1 MRSNFKLG
9 IGFGLTVIVL
19 LIPALTMASDTQPLA
34 RSLPTNRAIGAHFL
48 GENFIFLNQNDG
60 DAIFDANMQKW
71 LRNHDLTG
79 NAIANNSITSIDIR
93 NNSILTTDIKS
104 GAVQGADL
112 KDGSVVTAKL
122 ADGSVT
128 KSKLA
133 PGAAFRAYGRVENG
147 ALVAAASSG
156 ITVRPGLLGNYYCI
170 QVAGVTDASLLAPS
184 ITGMANHT
192 ATIGADECQN
202 VSEFSVV
209 SERGFFTI
217 LVP

>member
-1 MRSNFKLG
+1 MRSNIKLG

-19 LIPALTMASDTQPLA
+19 LIPALTMASDTQLLT
-34 RSLPTNRAIGAHFL
+34 RVLPTYISTSHVVD
-48 GENFIFLNQNDG
+48 QNNG
-60 DAIFDANMQKW
+60 DATFNANMQKW
-71 LRNHDLTG
+71 LQNHDLTG
-79 NAIANNSITSIDIR
+79 NAIANNSITGIDIR
-93 NNSILTTDIKS
+93 NNSILSTDIKS

-112 KDGSVVTAKL
+112 QDGSVATAKL

-156 ITVRPGLLGNYYCI
+156 ITVRPGLLSNNYCI

-184 ITGMANHT
+184 ITG
-192 ATIGADECQN
+192 IGQAAVIKPIGCPEA
-202 VSEFSVV
+202 SEFDVDSQ
-209 SERGFFTI
+209 SGSFTI